1 MDSEKKLKHDD
12 VEIVARAVFYDPETG
27 EIVGSHTFGATGQL
41 SEAANKRFE
50 SILHAQVQSLEKRHG
65 RKFAVHRSTEAN
77 QLKSLHHRVDTSAGR
92 LVELSQGPG
101 RIKVE

>member
-12 VEIVARAVFYDPETG
+12 VEIVARAVIYDPATG
-27 EIVGSHTFGATGQL
+27 EIVGSHTFGAAGQL
-41 SEAANKRFE
+41 SEAANQRFE

-65 RKFAVHRSTEAN
+65 RKFASHRSAEAN
-77 QLKSLHHRVDTSAGR
+77 QLKSLHHRVDTSAEC